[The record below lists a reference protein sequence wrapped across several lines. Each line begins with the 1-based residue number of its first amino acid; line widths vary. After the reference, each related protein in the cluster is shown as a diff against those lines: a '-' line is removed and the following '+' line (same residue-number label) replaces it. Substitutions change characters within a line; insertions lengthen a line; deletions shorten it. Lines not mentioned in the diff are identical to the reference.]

1 MSLQGFCFFDLYFYT
16 LKSQLR
22 YPSLIPFLTLHYL
35 TGLTLHLSGL
45 GWIPTQVMGV
55 PGQSNPS
62 TESQGDTSH
71 GAAAGQTSP
80 LNSPPFELLTPLL
93 FSTEGLL
100 WVRFVL
106 LRKSC
111 LRWARWPCRWHGS
124 GWQGTEICRQHWK
137 LSPFWLKKQQF
148 RLEVSLLAVS
158 QSSWGP
164 GTCFWSLF
172 SLYHTCKHEDI
183 QVFDILQPQPRRCS
197 KTTPSS
203 WHFCVMNLQVKHTQ
217 MK

>member
-1 MSLQGFCFFDLYFYT
+1 MLFPESKPNSVISCTGCRILLFLSPLILKPFISRDSSKVSLQGFCFFDLYFYT

-111 LRWARWPCRWHGS
+111 LR
-124 GWQGTEICRQHWK
+124 
-137 LSPFWLKKQQF
+137 
-148 RLEVSLLAVS
+148 
-158 QSSWGP
+158 
-164 GTCFWSLF
+164 
-172 SLYHTCKHEDI
+172 
-183 QVFDILQPQPRRCS
+183 
-197 KTTPSS
+197 
-203 WHFCVMNLQVKHTQ
+203 
-217 MK
+217 